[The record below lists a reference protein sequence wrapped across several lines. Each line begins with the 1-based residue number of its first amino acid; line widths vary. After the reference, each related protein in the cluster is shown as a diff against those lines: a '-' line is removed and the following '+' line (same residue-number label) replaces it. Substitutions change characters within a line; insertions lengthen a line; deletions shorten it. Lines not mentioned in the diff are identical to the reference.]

1 MTISVFR
8 RRHPARW
15 VTLRESFSGYSRS
28 IITIELCD
36 VVCGDGLRAD
46 RFTFIVVTAVAK
58 TSLVHRFD
66 HPERTAI
73 FFRFS
78 LRELIEMGGLG
89 ADKEHGAGI
98 LACGHAG
105 AASDA
110 GCRVKCTVGIFLGD
124 RKGIGIRCRAGS
136 NGNETSCLDNP
147 VEGAAVDYEVSYD
160 RERSSAEG
168 FNPDGVTVAEMAHV
182 QLAGSSGLFR
192 SVRNPINCE
201 RAHAADALTAIVIKM
216 DRASAFCDDL
226 LVYDIEHFQ
235 EGGLGGDVLHWVDL
249 NSALGVPVFLS
260 PDFKREIHLKRSD
273 AHRGV

>member
-1 MTISVFR
+1 M
-8 RRHPARW
+8 
-15 VTLRESFSGYSRS
+15 
-28 IITIELCD
+28 
-36 VVCGDGLRAD
+36 
-46 RFTFIVVTAVAK
+46 VTAVAK

-147 VEGAAVDYEVSYD
+147 VEGATVDYEVPYD

-168 FNPDGVTVAEMAHV
+168 YNPDGVTIAEAFALSRFPG
-182 QLAGSSGLFR
+182 LA
-192 SVRNPINCE
+192 
-201 RAHAADALTAIVIKM
+201 
-216 DRASAFCDDL
+216 
-226 LVYDIEHFQ
+226 
-235 EGGLGGDVLHWVDL
+235 
-249 NSALGVPVFLS
+249 
-260 PDFKREIHLKRSD
+260 
-273 AHRGV
+273 